1 MMLVCGGGDWGGG
14 AGADQSSHASP
25 VFAPTH
31 QHHREKV
38 KIWVRDQAGRFLEQ
52 HFRESLGSRH
62 PALTILRRLSAQ
74 VDHLAKKPRDGER
87 CLREIQSILMEN
99 DISPFEVTQS
109 GLVPSLL
116 AYLTRPDSEPA
127 ASAGPAQTSS
137 HQAQEHEVLRMTRVR
152 TFLQVFLGCPK
163 AADSTE
169 PPDPDL
175 AANFLMLVSKLNA
188 CVNHLEQFPIKM
200 YDLAS
205 GPPGVR
211 SAGSTLKFFKTH
223 HLKCSLQRHPDCTSL
238 KTWKGGLVKIDP
250 LALVQAIE
258 RYLVTRGYGKPS
270 DKDSG
275 SDDEEMS
282 DDGQEDTLNNTA
294 REKSNESSG
303 HQRLEFVM
311 GDHVLPRDM
320 TVYQ

>member
-1 MMLVCGGGDWGGG
+1 M
-14 AGADQSSHASP
+14 
-25 VFAPTH
+25 
-31 QHHREKV
+31 
-38 KIWVRDQAGRFLEQ
+38 RDQAGRFLEQ

-87 CLREIQSILMEN
+87 CLREIQSILVEN

-116 AYLTRPDSEPA
+116 SYLTKPDSSVES
-127 ASAGPAQTSS
+127 SAHSQQGTTQS
-137 HQAQEHEVLRMTRVR
+137 QGQDHEVLRMTRVR
-152 TFLQVFLGCPK
+152 TFLTVFMGCSK
-163 AADSTE
+163 SADTE
-169 PPDPDL
+169 KLPDMETV
-175 AANFLMLVSKLNA
+175 ANFTMLVSKLNA

-200 YDLAS
+200 YDVTS

-238 KTWKGGLVKIDP
+238 KSWKGGLVKIDP

-258 RYLVTRGYGKPS
+258 RYLGRSLLIFYLSFLNYIVIPVTRGYGKPS
-270 DKDSG
+270 DRESG

-282 DDGQEDTLNNTA
+282 DEGPEDTLNNSS
-294 REKSNESSG
+294 RDKSTELG

-320 TVYQ
+320 TVSRARKR